1 MQTSWSCQSKCQ
13 RLRAALLVH
22 NFPLSWIYVKHV
34 HRVVLLLNR
43 LCRGL
48 WFTPFHRALISTLIF
63 LLLLCSFC
71 VAVKYNASLQ
81 KCNLVTD
88 AIWKLVWSHL
98 QNTWWGKGSL
108 LKADSADRAR
118 CGQML
123 YIPLNPWNPPTLSL
137 KKGTHL
143 QQKFWARVREGFK

>member
-1 MQTSWSCQSKCQ
+1 MHRWLWSWVPSVTAIAHEPTLIHVQVNLTANWKHLAVVQTSWSCQSKCQ

-81 KCNLVTD
+81 KCNLMTD

-98 QNTWWGKGSL
+98 QHTWWGKASL
-108 LKADSADRAR
+108 LKADKSW
-118 CGQML
+118 Q
-123 YIPLNPWNPPTLSL
+123 S
-137 KKGTHL
+137 
-143 QQKFWARVREGFK
+143 